1 MNRASQLKSKNAKG
15 QSSSSAGIW
24 LVGGAILVLA
34 LVVLVLVLSQ
44 RSGVTPV
51 AAPDVDT
58 GWVDGK
64 SMGDPA
70 APVTIQMW
78 EDFLCPACQ
87 QWTSQVKPTLFE
99 EYVKT
104 GKVRL
109 EFRQFPLQ
117 QHAPGAQMAA
127 QASECAADQN
137 QFWPFHDRIF
147 QMASQ
152 RGQDGVTYDALMGY
166 ASEVGLDTAQMK
178 SCVDNLTHQANVA
191 DSVTQAQQM
200 GLSSTPSILVN
211 GQLIENPFNYNL
223 LKAAID
229 AQLEP
234 AS

>member
-1 MNRASQLKSKNAKG
+1 MTTASKLKAKNAKA

-24 LVGGAILVLA
+24 LVGGAILLLA
-34 LVVLVLVLSQ
+34 LVVLVLVLNQ

-51 AAPDVDT
+51 AAPDVPAE
-58 GWVDGK
+58 WVSAK
-64 SMGDPA
+64 SLGNPDA
-70 APVTIQMW
+70 AVTVQMW

-87 QWTSQVKPTLFE
+87 QWTSAVKPTLYD

-104 GKVRL
+104 GLVRL
-109 EFRQFPLQ
+109 EFHQFPLQ

-137 QFWPFHDRIF
+137 QFWPFHDRVF

-152 RGQDGVTYDALMGY
+152 RGQAGVTYDALLGY
-166 ASEVGLDTAQMK
+166 AGEVGLDTTQLK
-178 SCVDNLTHQANVA
+178 SCVDNLTHQSNVVA
-191 DSVTQAQQM
+191 SVTQAQQL
-200 GLSSTPSILVN
+200 GLNSTPSILVN
-211 GQLIENPFNYNL
+211 GQLVENPFNYNQ

-229 AQLEP
+229 AVLTP